1 MKKLLL
7 LTFLLFPTIVFS
19 QDVKE
24 LFLKIPFDV
33 LMLSPES
40 REKMI
45 TETKGDLL
53 KFRLSEARRG
63 EVKIFSQK
71 SGETLFGMAVD
82 NCDSSDIQFWK
93 VKNGKWKLVTNEV
106 IKPITA
112 KDIPA
117 ILKVS
122 PTTLENV
129 NQNIGIAYFY
139 NFHSDSTNIEMI
151 ARKADSCEVAGKVYD
166 YKFNGK
172 KFVVQ
177 K

>member
-1 MKKLLL
+1 MKTLLL
-7 LTFLLFPTIVFS
+7 LTLLLFPTIAFS
-19 QDVKE
+19 QTVKE
-24 LFLKIPFDV
+24 LYFKIPIDV
-33 LMLSPES
+33 LILSPEN

-45 TETKGDLL
+45 IETKGDLL
-53 KFRLSEARRG
+53 KFRMSEARRG

-71 SGETLFGMAVD
+71 NGETLIGMAVD
-82 NCDSSDIQFWK
+82 DCDSSDLQFWK
-93 VKNGKWKLVTNEV
+93 VKNGKWKLVTNDV

-112 KDIPA
+112 TDIPA

-122 PTTLENV
+122 PTTVENV

-139 NFHSDSTNIEMI
+139 NFHSDSNNIEMI
-151 ARKADSCEVAGKVYD
+151 ARKADSCDVAGKVYD

-172 KFVVQ
+172 KFVIQ